1 VRLPPLSPAAISLRF
16 PGRHSACSLVFHM
29 GGEASDSGAVTV
41 EPVLPALPIVPRIVR
56 RTLVDAYAVLR
67 PIAVAERI
75 ASTRRGRVLGKL
87 AVAALFVVALLIYAR
102 LNVQP
107 EAASPS
113 DVIRRASVSQA
124 ASAPRPSRP
133 ASAATTL
140 RR

>member
-1 VRLPPLSPAAISLRF
+1 MS
-16 PGRHSACSLVFHM
+16 
-29 GGEASDSGAVTV
+29 GEASDSGAVTV
-41 EPVLPALPIVPRIVR
+41 EPVLPELPIVPRIVR

-113 DVIRRASVSQA
+113 DVIRRASVSQG
-124 ASAPRPSRP
+124 ASALPSRP
-133 ASAATTL
+133 ASAATTM